1 MGQKLTNLN
10 SEDSYKTLLLE
21 VRNLCLNVSESFA
34 LQNISFR
41 VKKNSLLAI
50 VGESGSGKS
59 LLAQYILNLST
70 FNTQKTKALQ
80 NGVVFFEG
88 KDLARL
94 DSKTWCKFLGAQ
106 IAYIPQEPLSA
117 LNPLQKVG
125 KQILEA
131 YLLHHK
137 KPPKAKQAEILQNTL
152 QNVGLEFE
160 LANRY
165 PHELSGGQRQR
176 ILIAM
181 SIINEPKIIFCDE
194 PTTAL
199 DAIIQKQIINL
210 LHSLK
215 QKSSIVL
222 ITHDLS
228 VVRDY
233 ADEIIV
239 MKEGKIIE
247 SAQTKTLFTQPKE
260 LYTKELLDAS
270 DFSKFILRPYLQNE
284 EILCVKNFNAIVQ
297 NHRFFYKQTLALTK
311 NVNFTLHKGEIL
323 GVAGESGSGKS
334 SLAYALVRLM
344 RSSGEMK
351 LFGKDVALFNKNEKL
366 ALARQINI
374 VFQDPFS
381 SLSPRM
387 RVNEIIKEGL
397 VAHNLCAK
405 NTLHSAISKNLRLV
419 GLNDDFL
426 YRYPHELSGGQRQ
439 RVALARVLALGANIL
454 VLDEPT
460 SALDKS
466 AQKHILSLLLDLQRD
481 LGLCLIFITH
491 DVEILRYFSHTL
503 LVLQNGYV
511 IKYGKTQEIFYQA
524 RDENLWEVLSSS

>member
-1 MGQKLTNLN
+1 MQNAT
-10 SEDSYKTLLLE
+10 LLE
-21 VRNLCLNVSESFA
+21 VRNLCLSVNENFA
-34 LQNISFR
+34 LQNISFN
-41 VKKNSLLAI
+41 VNKNSLLAI
-50 VGESGSGKS
+50 VGESGSGES
-59 LLAQYILNLST
+59 LVAQYILNLSP
-70 FNTQKTKALQ
+70 FNARNKTQAFES
-80 NGVVFFEG
+80 NVVFFEG
-88 KDLARL
+88 RDLAHL
-94 DSKTWCKFLGAQ
+94 DSVSWCEFLGAQ

-137 KPPKAKQAEILQNTL
+137 KSPKHEQIQILQRVL
-152 QNVGLEFE
+152 HSVGLEYK

-199 DAIIQKQIINL
+199 DASIQRQIINL
-210 LHSLK
+210 LHSLS
-215 QKSSIVL
+215 QKSAIVL
-222 ITHDLS
+222 ITHDLGI
-228 VVRDY
+228 VRDY
-233 ADEIIV
+233 ADEIVV
-239 MKEGKIIE
+239 MKDGKIIE
-247 SAQTKTLFTQPKE
+247 SAPTQMLFSNPKE
-260 LYTKELLDAS
+260 PYTKDLLNCI
-270 DFSKFILRPYLQNE
+270 DFSEFSLRPYSHDKE
-284 EILCVKNFNAIVQ
+284 VLCVKNFNAIVQ
-297 NHRFFYKQTLALTK
+297 NHRFFRKQTLALVK
-311 NVNFTLHKGEIL
+311 NINFTLHKGEIL
-323 GVAGESGSGKS
+323 GIAGESGSGKS

-344 RSSGEMK
+344 HSSGEINF
-351 LFGKDVALFNKNEKL
+351 FGKDFSRMSKNEKL
-366 ALARQINI
+366 TLARQINI

-387 RVNEIIKEGL
+387 RVSEIIKEGL
-397 VAHNLCAK
+397 IAHKICTK
-405 NTLHSAISKNLRLV
+405 NELDSLVSKNLHLV
-419 GLNDDFL
+419 GLNDEFL
-426 YRYPHELSGGQRQ
+426 HRYPHELSGGQRQ

-466 AQKHILSLLLDLQRD
+466 AQKRILSLLLDLQRN

-503 LVLQNGYV
+503 LVLQNGNA
-511 IKYGKTQEIFYQA
+511 IQYGKTKDFFNQTGNKDF
-524 RDENLWEVLSSS
+524 WEVLYSS